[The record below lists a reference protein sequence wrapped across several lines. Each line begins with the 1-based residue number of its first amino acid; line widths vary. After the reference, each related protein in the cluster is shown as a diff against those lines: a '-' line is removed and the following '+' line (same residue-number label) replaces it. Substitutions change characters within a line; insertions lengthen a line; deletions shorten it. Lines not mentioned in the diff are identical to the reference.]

1 MFFQGCI
8 KSWFQPAAFGNSRDL
23 ELTFKIRQMH
33 HQCPKNWLILTYIDM
48 YLPNSRKNIDV
59 FEHWSTLNC
68 PIFHGYFYPFSQTIF
83 GINGPEAWT
92 MHEEGSVLEP
102 CIRRCPEDETTR
114 AMETRNGFILEGKSP
129 EPWRHWYPTSHSPAT
144 YLTHKLTSFKAIE
157 IDMGLCQFFDTI
169 PASVD
174 ETVDKFLHLLIGP
187 CPSRCYI
194 AMENHHL

>member
-1 MFFQGCI
+1 MF
-8 KSWFQPAAFGNSRDL
+8 S
-23 ELTFKIRQMH
+23 
-33 HQCPKNWLILTYIDM
+33 
-48 YLPNSRKNIDV
+48 NIDRPLIV
-59 FEHWSTLNC
+59 QFSMAISTHFLKPSSESTDLRPGQCTRRAQSLSHAFVDVRRMKPPRGQWSPATVSSWK
-68 PIFHGYFYPFSQTIF
+68 I
-83 GINGPEAWT
+83 
-92 MHEEGSVLEP
+92 
-102 CIRRCPEDETTR
+102 
-114 AMETRNGFILEGKSP
+114 GKSP